1 MRRQNGKKWLDAGR
15 LRSTAAAAAAVMM
28 LTLSACGGKTA
39 PADTAAESAAQT
51 EEQADSA
58 AGTGTGAANDAEGET
73 YTPEITAFED
83 IFHNFSLKDTDG
95 NEVTEAVLADCDLT
109 MINIW
114 ATFCNPCLK
123 EMPDLGVLNREY
135 QEAGKSFQIIGLVM
149 DGFRVEANGEITEDP
164 DMVETAVSLIGDTG
178 ADYLHLVPTGDFA
191 YSLVASGQAQSVPTT
206 LFVDSE
212 GNMIGKPVLG
222 SRSAENWKVI
232 IDEKLDGQA
241 Q

>member
-1 MRRQNGKKWLDAGR
+1 MRRQTGKKWPDAGR
-15 LRSTAAAAAAVMM
+15 LRRTAAAAAAVSILM
-28 LTLSACGGKTA
+28 LSACGGKTA
-39 PADTAAESAAQT
+39 GADTAGDSTAQT
-51 EEQADSA
+51 EEQADST
-58 AGTGTGAANDAEGET
+58 AGTETANGAAGET

-83 IFHNFSLKDTDG
+83 IFHDFSLNDTDG
-95 NEVTEAVLADCDLT
+95 NEVTEAVLADCELT

-135 QEAGKSFQIIGLVM
+135 QEAGKRFQIIGLVM